1 MKKSELSKL
10 IREEIR
16 KTVKE
21 IEYQPSYTH
30 MKPYAQEI
38 QQQIKTLEVLNDRI
52 EDKGPLSEE
61 IEDVLEILRDL
72 ASKIQQA
79 R

>member
-61 IEDVLEILRDL
+61 IEDFSLCFQRSL
-72 ASKIQQA
+72 
-79 R
+79 